1 MRPALSISIMCF
13 ISLNKYVA
21 SYCILPLQYVVLV
34 LPSGPTIIN
43 NDFLVGN
50 MREMLA
56 YNEGYRDGLRFL
68 FTLQYAID
76 AIPKEVW
83 EDFGEEMRKQN
94 EILKELREDE

>member
-1 MRPALSISIMCF
+1 MRPALSISSIVF

-21 SYCILPLQYVVLV
+21 SYCNLPLQYVVFV
-34 LPSGPTIIN
+34 LTSGSTIIN

-50 MREMLA
+50 MQETLA

-68 FTLQYAID
+68 FTLHYAID

-83 EDFGEEMRKQN
+83 EDFGVEMRETNK
-94 EILKELREDE
+94 ILKELREDE

>member
-1 MRPALSISIMCF
+1 VRPALSISSIVF

-21 SYCILPLQYVVLV
+21 SYCNLPLQYVVFV
-34 LPSGPTIIN
+34 LTSGSTIIN

-50 MREMLA
+50 MQETLA

-68 FTLQYAID
+68 FTLHYAID

-83 EDFGEEMRKQN
+83 EDFGVEMRETNK
-94 EILKELREDE
+94 ILKELREDE